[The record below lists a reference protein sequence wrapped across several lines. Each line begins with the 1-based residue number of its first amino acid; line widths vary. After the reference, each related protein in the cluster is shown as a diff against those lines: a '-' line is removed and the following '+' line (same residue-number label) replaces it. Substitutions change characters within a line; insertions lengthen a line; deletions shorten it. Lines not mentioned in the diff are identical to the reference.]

1 MLFASA
7 AMGVCLT
14 GCEQQD
20 TTNHAATAEQLLRE
34 NDLKGA
40 EAEFRRAAAYAPQD
54 ANLHFQLA
62 RIYLQENQVNDAEAE
77 LIPLKQTQMQ
87 SEGFHALLAEVLARQ
102 GRAVELLR
110 DIPAG
115 SRSSELESQIRA
127 FRGLSELELGHTAN
141 AQQMLDDA
149 ERLNPNGIWPKLG
162 KARLL
167 RSSDPGAADRK
178 LDEALAIAPND
189 SGVLEAKG
197 DLALVRHDKAQAMKY
212 FGMALKEDP
221 TNIRALLDRG
231 NLHLSNKEFN
241 QAQRDALAA
250 LRADPTN
257 PNAMF
262 LQASILTKKG
272 DYVSANAMFTKL
284 RDLMDDLPPEVY
296 LEAAITK
303 YHLNQTEQA
312 ETFLTRYV
320 AHQKDNA
327 EAYEMLGDLALKR
340 GNAKHAADMLAQAVK
355 LDPKNASA
363 ATLLEKARAEL
374 KNS

>member
-20 TTNHAATAEQLLRE
+20 TTNHAAIAEQLLRA

-40 EAEFRRAAAYAPQD
+40 EAEYRRAAGYAPQD
-54 ANLHFQLA
+54 ANIHLQLA
-62 RIYLQENQVNDAEAE
+62 RIYLKENQVNDAEAE

-87 SEGFHALLAEVLARQ
+87 SEAFHALFAEVLARE

-115 SRSSELESQIRA
+115 SRSSEAESQVRA

-141 AQQMLDDA
+141 AEQMLNDA
-149 ERLNPNGIWPKLG
+149 ERLNPKGIWPKLG

-167 RSSDPGAADRK
+167 KLSDPDAADRK
-178 LDEALAIAPND
+178 LDEALAVAPKD
-189 SGVLEAKG
+189 SGVLDAKG
-197 DLALVRHDKAQAMKY
+197 ELALSRHDDDEAMKY
-212 FGMALKEDP
+212 FDMALKEDP
-221 TNIRALLDRG
+221 ADVRALLDRG
-231 NLHLSNKEFN
+231 NLHLSNKEFD
-241 QAQRDALAA
+241 QAEHDALAA
-250 LRADPTN
+250 LRADATN
-257 PNAMF
+257 PNALF
-262 LQASILTKKG
+262 LQASIVTQKG

-296 LEAAITK
+296 LEAGITK

-312 ETFLTRYV
+312 EAFLTRYV

-327 EAYEMLGDLALKR
+327 QAYEMLGDLAFRRGDSKR
-340 GNAKHAADMLAQAVK
+340 AADMLAQAVK

-374 KNS
+374 KKS